1 VITPRAAAPAGGFI
15 SMITPAMYSTV
26 VDRRS
31 SNGRSPVATVIVPTR
46 QRADLVADTIE
57 ALFLQ
62 EIDEPFEIIVVD
74 NASTDSTSVVLAELA
89 ARAPCDMLA
98 IRMHRDG
105 GPARSRNAG
114 IALARGSYIAFTDSD
129 CMPSEGWLRACV
141 AELEKGAAVVQG
153 RTEAPPSA
161 AQPFFSHFIETR
173 RPDGSFST
181 SNVAY
186 RRDVLRAAGG
196 FDPGCDYWED
206 VDLGWRVL
214 SAGAR
219 DTFAPN
225 AIVYHQVIEQ
235 TPTAWLMHAQ
245 RFANWPAKAARY
257 RGFRRYLF
265 LGIWVEPFHVLV
277 SLAAAGIVGSRMN
290 RRYALLAVPYVVA
303 FPLRHG
309 LSGRFPPLKVAAH
322 IARDFFSFAALVF
335 GSIRHRS
342 VVL

>member
-1 VITPRAAAPAGGFI
+1 
-15 SMITPAMYSTV
+15 MYSTV

-46 QRADLVADTIE
+46 QRADLVVDTIE
-57 ALFLQ
+57 ALFRQ
-62 EIDEPFEIIVVD
+62 DIDVPFEIIVVD
-74 NASTDSTSVVLAELA
+74 NASTDSTSAVLADLA

-114 IALARGSYIAFTDSD
+114 IALARGWCIAFTDSD

-141 AELEKGAAVVQG
+141 AEFDNGAGVVQG

-161 AQPFFSHFIETR
+161 PRPFFSHFIETT

-186 RRDVLRAAGG
+186 RGDILRAAGG
-196 FDPGCDYWED
+196 FDSGCDYWED
-206 VDLGWRVL
+206 VDLGWRVV

-219 DTFAPN
+219 DAFAPN
-225 AIVYHQVIEQ
+225 AVVYHQVIKQ
-235 TPTAWLMHAQ
+235 APVAWLMHAR

-265 LGIWVEPFHVLV
+265 LRVWVEPFHVLV
-277 SLAAAGIVGSRMN
+277 SLAAAGIVGSRLN
-290 RRYALLAVPYVVA
+290 RRYALLALPYVVA

-309 LSGRFPPLKVAAH
+309 LSGRFPPLKAAAH
-322 IARDFFSFAALVF
+322 VVRDFFSFGALVV